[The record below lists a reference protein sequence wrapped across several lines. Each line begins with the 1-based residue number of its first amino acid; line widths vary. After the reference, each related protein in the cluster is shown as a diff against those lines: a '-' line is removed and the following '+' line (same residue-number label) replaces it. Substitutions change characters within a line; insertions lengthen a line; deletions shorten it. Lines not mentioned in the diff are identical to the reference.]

1 MKKLPILILICLCV
15 NNLINGQ
22 IGIKAGLHTFDLNTP
37 REIIFPNESSIS
49 FSEAKLGF
57 QGGIYGKIKL
67 GGVFLE
73 PRLMLNSTKVEYRL
87 DGENGTLGNQLLSER
102 FTNLDIPILL
112 GVEVLFL
119 DLTLGPVAHVHLN
132 AVSDLVDFSE
142 YDSSFSRA
150 EYGWR
155 AGIGTSVGNLSI
167 GVEYEGNFSDFGDH
181 ITIADQEFSFGT
193 QPNRLIFNVGVD
205 LW

>member
-1 MKKLPILILICLCV
+1 MKKYLIVILICLFTC
-15 NNLINGQ
+15 NLINGQ
-22 IGIKAGLHTFDLNTP
+22 IGIKAGLHTFDLDTP
-37 REIIFPNESSIS
+37 TDIIFPSESSIS

-87 DGENGTLGNQLLSER
+87 DGENGTFGDQLLSER
-102 FTNLDIPILL
+102 FTNLDIPLLL

-119 DLTLGPVAHVHLN
+119 DLTLGPVAHIHLN
-132 AVSDLVDFSE
+132 SISDLVDFSE
-142 YDSSFSRA
+142 YDSQFSRA

-155 AGIGTSVGNLSI
+155 AGVGTSIGNMSI

-181 ITIADQEFSFGT
+181 ITIANQEFSFGT
-193 QPNRLIFNVGVD
+193 QPSRLIFNVGVD